1 MGQQEGEKMT
11 KRYVRGVLKGIHAP
25 AGTILGPN
33 DTREMMAVIEDR
45 PEGVA
50 VGYAT
55 PIEIQAALDAPAPRS
70 VTEVVMRRRAGK
82 G

>member
-1 MGQQEGEKMT
+1 MGT
-11 KRYVRGVLKGIHAP
+11 RYVKGVLKGVHAP
-25 AGTILGPN
+25 VGTILGPN
-33 DTREMMAVIEDR
+33 DTRELMVVLSDT

-55 PIEIQAALDAPAPRS
+55 PSEIQAAIDAPAPRS
-70 VTEVVMRRRAGK
+70 VAEAAIRRRVRK